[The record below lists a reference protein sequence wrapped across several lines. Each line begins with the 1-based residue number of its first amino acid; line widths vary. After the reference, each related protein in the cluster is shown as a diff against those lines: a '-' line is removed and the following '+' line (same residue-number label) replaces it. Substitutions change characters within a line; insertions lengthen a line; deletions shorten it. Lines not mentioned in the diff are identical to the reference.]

1 MSNRFAP
8 KKKKKLCC
16 NDFWLFSGPPLTA
29 MALASPC
36 RSARRKSGEKRPR
49 VTFNETARCVLFR
62 RGPGFDTLPADG
74 GISLALDDFVTYHYE
89 PLSLTVDETHG
100 AGTPRRHPA
109 RRREEQLAKMP
120 PSEREVHQCWRL
132 VLFFLFFCGG
142 SAFAVVLIGVEL
154 FVTRESCESP

>member
-1 MSNRFAP
+1 
-8 KKKKKLCC
+8 
-16 NDFWLFSGPPLTA
+16 

-36 RSARRKSGEKRPR
+36 RSARGKSGEKRPR

-120 PSEREVHQCWRL
+120 PSEREVHQCCF
-132 VLFFLFFCGG
+132 VGP
-142 SAFAVVLIGVEL
+142 AFVVVLIGVEL